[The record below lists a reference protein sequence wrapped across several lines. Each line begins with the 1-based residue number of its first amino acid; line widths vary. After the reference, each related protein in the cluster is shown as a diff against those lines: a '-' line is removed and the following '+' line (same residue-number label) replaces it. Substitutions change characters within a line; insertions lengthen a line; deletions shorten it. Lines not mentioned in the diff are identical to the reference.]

1 MDTFALP
8 DQRGLQVKGRIQVL
22 VRRAKT
28 GIEEL
33 MFEQENTIDG
43 ELKQALKDTMHS
55 NSDFAL
61 DNLQA
66 TQVAK
71 ADLSASENGKDGI
84 FVMDAGATHAAIL
97 ALMATAV
104 HGTPDGDDPYF
115 RQWAGVYQNLT
126 AGAQTAS
133 IGRIGQDYTFDV
145 ADTATEWFGTDYAQ
159 TSFSVVTLQINDI
172 ITINWKI
179 TIG

>member
-1 MDTFALP
+1 METIE
-8 DQRGLQVKGRIQVL
+8 RGLHLTGRVQVL
-22 VRRAKT
+22 VKRAET
-28 GIEEL
+28 GIETL
-33 MFEQENTIDG
+33 LFEQENTIDG

-71 ADLSASENGKDGI
+71 ASLSASQNGKDGI

-126 AGAQTAS
+126 AGEQTAS
-133 IGRIGQDYTFDV
+133 IGRIGQDYTFD
-145 ADTATEWFGTDYAQ
+145 AGDTNTEWFGTDYAN
-159 TSFSVVTLQINDI
+159 TSFTPVTLQINDI